1 MGIWVL
7 AKPNVFILHLHH
19 RGSRWK
25 PSSAL
30 LGLGAPSHASA
41 YLQSAV
47 NSWYL
52 EMWLISKWNL
62 KDCMSPENFPSYVE
76 KMEKG
81 KSPLLMLHLVGSAY
95 DIFFIFLFISR
106 IKSDWQGLFSPRN
119 FCFIPL
125 SRLSR
130 TITLNCSR
138 SHHALPAGMLG
149 ELFAEW
155 DDVGWAELVPQYLT
169 AHPALADYQRFQ
181 FYLSTSS
188 FVQIIWL
195 EHSLAGKRVEFIL
208 SHGNSRAS
216 APAWKHHT
224 ASSRAKKSA

>member
-1 MGIWVL
+1 ME
-7 AKPNVFILHLHH
+7 PERLHEPRKFPFLCGKDGK
-19 RGSRWK
+19 RKISTLDVTSRRFC
-25 PSSAL
+25 L
-30 LGLGAPSHASA
+30 
-41 YLQSAV
+41 
-47 NSWYL
+47 WY
-52 EMWLISKWNL
+52 
-62 KDCMSPENFPSYVE
+62 
-76 KMEKG
+76 
-81 KSPLLMLHLVGSAY
+81 
-95 DIFFIFLFISR
+95 FFYFLFISR

-155 DDVGWAELVPQYLT
+155 DDVGWAELVPRYLT

-208 SHGNSRAS
+208 SHGNPRAS